1 MLKLYGLNK
10 TEKHFVAVI
19 GKNKLAIP
27 KLRDFLIKLGFKEF
41 DVSLDLMTLMGE
53 PGDNYSKRPYSSK
66 LYQDKYFYF
75 ENKEYKTD
83 VFFGKNRIIV
93 SIFTKKDQ
101 QKKLSKLIFEFCE
114 FAKKNKKK

>member
-1 MLKLYGLNK
+1 MLTLYGLSK
-10 TEKHFVAVI
+10 TEKHFVAII
-19 GKNKLAIP
+19 GKNKLAIT
-27 KLRDFLIKLGFKEF
+27 KLRDFLIKLGFNEF

-53 PGDNYSKRPYSSK
+53 PENKYSKRPYSSK

-83 VFFGKNRIIV
+83 IFFGKNKVIV
-93 SIFTKKDQ
+93 SIFTKKDK
-101 QKKLSKLIFEFCE
+101 QKKLAKLILEFCE